1 VSAAPGSA
9 APPVSEL
16 DPFSD
21 AFLNDPYPA
30 HQELR
35 ESGPAVWLPAY
46 DVWALARH
54 EYVVAALKN
63 PATFCSSAGVG
74 LANLRKEE
82 PWRPP
87 SLLLEAD
94 PPEHKRARRVVTRVL
109 TPTVVRQLKA
119 EFLAYARRL
128 VDDLTTQGSFDAIAE
143 LSEAFVLRVFPDL
156 IGLPTEGRHNLL
168 TYGAMVF
175 NGFGPRNRHFE
186 NAMARAGEVSAWIG
200 VHCYPD
206 ALTPGSLG
214 AQIHEVAAAEGYSV
228 DDAARI
234 LRSFLSAG
242 VDTTV
247 HAIGNAVLCLA
258 QHPRQ
263 WQRLRADSS
272 LARATLEEV
281 LRFESPAQTFFRTTT
296 RVVDIDGVT
305 IPAGDKVLLF
315 VGAANRDHR
324 RWDEAD
330 GFDIC
335 RNTVGHLGFGAG
347 IHACV
352 GQLLARLE
360 GEVVLTALAERIDTI
375 QINGKVVRMLSNAVR
390 GLEALPVAVT
400 SAE

>member
-1 VSAAPGSA
+1 MSATPDST
-9 APPVSEL
+9 APPISEL

-21 AFLNDPYPA
+21 EFLNDPYPG
-30 HQELR
+30 HHELR
-35 ESGPAVWLPAY
+35 ESGPAVWLPSHS
-46 DVWALARH
+46 VWALARH
-54 EYVVAALKN
+54 EYVAAALKD

-74 LANLRKEE
+74 LANLRTED

-94 PPEHKRARRVVTRVL
+94 PPEHGRARRVVTRVL
-109 TPTVVRQLKA
+109 TPTVVRQLKVD
-119 EFLAYARRL
+119 FLSYARRL
-128 VDDLTTQGSFDAIAE
+128 VDNLVTQGAFDAIAD
-143 LSEAFVLRVFPDL
+143 LSETFVLRVFPDL
-156 IGLPTEGRHNLL
+156 VGLPTEGRDNLL
-168 TYGAMVF
+168 AYGVMVF

-200 VHCYPD
+200 EHCYPD

-214 AQIHEVAAAEGYSV
+214 VQIHEVAAAEGYSV

-247 HAIGNAVLCLA
+247 HAIGNAVLCMA
-258 QHPRQ
+258 QHPQQ
-263 WQRLRADSS
+263 WRRLRAEHS
-272 LARATLEEV
+272 LARAALEEAI
-281 LRFESPAQTFFRTTT
+281 RFESPAQTFFRTTT

-305 IPAGDKVLLF
+305 IPAGEKVLLF
-315 VGAANRDHR
+315 VGAANRDYR

-330 GFDIC
+330 NFDIS
-335 RNTVGHLGFGAG
+335 RSAFGHLGFGVG

-360 GEVVLTALAERIDTI
+360 GEVVLTALAERIETVR
-375 QINGKVVRMLSNAVR
+375 INGEIVRMLSNAVR

-400 SAE
+400 SA

>member
-1 VSAAPGSA
+1 MSTTPGST

-21 AFLNDPYPA
+21 EFLNDPYPG
-30 HQELR
+30 HHELR
-35 ESGPAVWLPAY
+35 ESGPVVWLPSY

-54 EYVVAALKN
+54 EYVAAALKD

-74 LANLRKEE
+74 LANLRKED

-94 PPEHKRARRVVTRVL
+94 PPEHGLARRVVTRVL

-119 EFLAYARRL
+119 DFSASARRL
-128 VDDLTTQGSFDAIAE
+128 VDDLATQGSFDAIAD
-143 LSEAFVLRVFPDL
+143 LSETFVLRVFPDL
-156 IGLPTEGRHNLL
+156 VGLPTEGRDNLL
-168 TYGAMVF
+168 AYGAMVF
-175 NGFGPRNRHFE
+175 NGIGPHNRHFE
-186 NAMARAGEVSAWIG
+186 NAMARATEVSAWISA
-200 VHCYPD
+200 HCYPD

-214 AQIHEVAAAEGYSV
+214 TRIHEVAAAEGYSV

-247 HAIGNAVLCLA
+247 HGIGNAVLCLA

-263 WQRLRADSS
+263 WQRLRADTS
-272 LARATLEEV
+272 LARAALEEII
-281 LRFESPAQTFFRTTT
+281 RFESPAQTFFRTTT
-296 RVVDIDGVT
+296 RVVDIDGCT

-315 VGAANRDHR
+315 VGAANRDYR

-330 GFDIC
+330 NFDIS
-335 RNTVGHLGFGAG
+335 RNAAGHLGFGSG

-375 QINGKVVRMLSNAVR
+375 QIDGEVVRMLSNAVR
-390 GLEALPVAVT
+390 GLKSLPVTVT
-400 SAE
+400 SP